1 MGRKESKPVI
11 ETVEYVYVGNNKQF
25 NDFMK
30 AVIRD
35 YVSDDKIYPDNIEKA
50 NKKEENSA

>member
-11 ETVEYVYVGNNKQF
+11 ETVEFVYIGSDKQF

-35 YVSDDKIYPDNIEKA
+35 YVLEDKIIPDIEQ
-50 NKKEENSA
+50 NEIVKKDKTA